1 MRGGEEG
8 KGLLLLD
15 EIGLDWTV
23 WLHGTACRQGK
34 HRCWISCGVGGR
46 SVGVCTYFKQ
56 KKNR

>member
-15 EIGLDWTV
+15 EIGRTV